1 MFTILSTVDQQLMEN
16 ILYNR
21 NLDEDYSPDINLLIL
36 NKITSEVSDNNST
49 LHKNIKVLKQKFNFL
64 YNENMTLVDT
74 ILCNKIA
81 EFIIIKFLNNDYK
94 TVPQNLFCDNFMNFL
109 IDSNLLF
116 KKYFYSRNQISVF
129 RKLTSREDNYFNIK
143 YKNKLYENYYIYAVD
158 LKIFIKNQL
167 LTYVIL
173 NKYEINITFNFIH
186 LMYNV
191 VSIPNVDKLS
201 IVVYDLFILL
211 YTSLSN
217 MLLINEN
224 SYKFY
229 EKIYAIDTENIKNLL
244 KFTKLILGRLHE
256 FDMFKRLLHI
266 ALEDFTHESYTED
279 ILDQVIYNY
288 LYETTLVADI
298 ENYRK
303 DIKPE
308 LIHILTNENTNIH
321 TKNNILFKLNTFDSD
336 FIVPLK
342 QLFIDMEKYRE
353 EQGFT
358 NKIKARSKILRLIAL
373 HYDETFEGNF
383 NNDTFI
389 SFYTNHINSIFS
401 KINDIFRG
409 FLSEKNK
416 MFLYK
421 YLLYLESSIDFIK
434 ILYNICGKDEQSIF
448 FFKIAEVYYNIF
460 KVLLES
466 GLYADFTITIN
477 ESYAKIIPE
486 AFADSFQLIFIKI
499 FSNLH
504 RLTTNKFFIKNVAI
518 NNFFYD
524 KKALVTSKEKY
535 GEFLVNNANKL
546 SDVIDT
552 FITNINNEIEIIKT
566 GEITFDEDIPDKF
579 LDPIMCTPI
588 NNPIMIPSVE
598 QVVDKYTIYNHLI
611 FNETNPFTNEVLTIL
626 ELERYNL
633 EKNIIEKINKFKE
646 YFEIWKSDHKN

>member
-1 MFTILSTVDQQLMEN
+1 MFTILSPVDQQFMEN
-16 ILYNR
+16 ILN
-21 NLDEDYSPDINLLIL
+21 NLNLGEDYSPDINLLIL
-36 NKITSEVSDNNST
+36 NNIISEEPDNNST
-49 LHKNIKVLKQKFNFL
+49 LHKNIEILKQKFNFF
-64 YNENMTLVDT
+64 YNDNMTLINT
-74 ILCNKIA
+74 ILCDKIA
-81 EFIIIKFLNNDYK
+81 KFIIIKFLNNDYK
-94 TVPQNLFCDNFMNFL
+94 TLPKNLFCDNFMKFL
-109 IDSNLLF
+109 TDNNLLF
-116 KKYFYSRNQISVF
+116 KKYFYSTSETSVF
-129 RKLTSREDNYFNIK
+129 MKLISIKDNYFNIK
-143 YKNKLYENYYIYAVD
+143 YNDHSYEDYYICATD
-158 LKIFIKNQL
+158 LQIFIKNQL

-173 NKYEINITFNFIH
+173 NNYEINITFNFIQV
-186 LMYNV
+186 MYKKM
-191 VSIPNVDKLS
+191 SIANVDKLS
-201 IVVYDLFILL
+201 IIVYDLFILL

-229 EKIYAIDTENIKNLL
+229 EKIYAIDTENIKKLL
-244 KFTKLILGRLHE
+244 EFTKLILDRLHE
-256 FDMFKRLLHI
+256 FDMFKKLLHTTL
-266 ALEDFTHESYTED
+266 ADFTHENYTED
-279 ILDQVIYNY
+279 IIDQVIYNY
-288 LYETTLVADI
+288 LYKTTLVNDI

-308 LIHILTNENTNIH
+308 LIQILTSDNTNIH
-321 TKNNILFKLNTFDSD
+321 TKNKILFKLNKFDSD
-336 FIVPLK
+336 FVVPLK
-342 QLFIDMEKYRE
+342 QLFIDIEKYRE
-353 EQGFT
+353 EQGFV
-358 NKIKARSKILRLIAL
+358 NKIKARSKILRLITL

-389 SFYTNHINSIFS
+389 SFYTDHINSIFS
-401 KINDIFRG
+401 KINDICRG
-409 FLSEKNK
+409 FITEKNK

-421 YLLYLESSIDFIK
+421 YLLYLESSVDFIR

-466 GLYADFTITIN
+466 GLYADFTLDVN
-477 ESYAKIIPE
+477 ESYAKIISG
-486 AFADSFQLIFIKI
+486 AFVSSFQLIFIKI

-504 RLTTNKFFIKNVAI
+504 ILTTNNFFIKNVAI

-524 KKALVTSKEKY
+524 KKALVSSKEKY
-535 GEFLVNNANKL
+535 GQFLVNNATKL

-552 FITNINNEIEIIKT
+552 FTTNINNEIEIIKT

-646 YFEIWKSDHKN
+646 HFEIWKSDHKN